1 MANLPWDRTFYGQG
15 PEVSSASQSLPALSG
30 DYTLTYWYSV
40 PNADVLEGSC
50 TLSVSIAGTQYD
62 FVSLDGSSVSG
73 NTYTQ
78 RTVSITNI
86 NTTGDLVF
94 TSDCSALD
102 FTEELDVE
110 LDNITLQSTGTTTCT
125 S

>member
-1 MANLPWDRTFYGQG
+1 MANLPWDRTFYGEG
-15 PEVSSASQSLPALSG
+15 AEVSSATQSLPALSG

-40 PNADVLEGSC
+40 PSADVEDGSC
-50 TLSVSIAGTQYD
+50 TLRVSIAGTQYD
-62 FVSLDGSSVSG
+62 SVYLDGGSRSG

-86 NTTGDLVF
+86 DATGDLVF
-94 TSDCSALD
+94 TSDCSALGPFD
-102 FTEELDVE
+102 ELDVD